1 MALAGGTAEAAGRPV
16 AAVQNSSKVYS
27 PRPVPNWIAWMAEPN
42 HSLAQGWHRPGG
54 CQLPEKWTAAV

>member
-1 MALAGGTAEAAGRPV
+1 
-16 AAVQNSSKVYS
+16 
-27 PRPVPNWIAWMAEPN
+27 MAEPN